1 MKLTFSKK
9 HAAYR
14 KVASR
19 LKQELGRGMILEG
32 SVCRVSAGAGHWH
45 LTRKAQIDYSLATRT
60 MAFDIHALTWSN
72 EIFEAAGIDA
82 SLMSEPVPTG
92 SSAGTITLAAA
103 QRTGAGPAQRRTGDR
118 HSAS

>member
-45 LTRKAQIDYSLATRT
+45 LTRKVNGRTSTLYIPDAEVEAVKEATARWREVRK
-60 MAFDIHALTWSN
+60 LVK
-72 EIFEAAGIDA
+72 ELGEEARRLLKEGFAA
-82 SLMSEPVPTG
+82 RSSTG
-92 SSAGTITLAAA
+92 G
-103 QRTGAGPAQRRTGDR
+103 GAGPAQRRTGDR